1 MSSSVPLHQALAL
14 VLAMAQ
20 SHVED
25 IETGLEEGLYVA
37 HENEDLGKKQ
47 MAIAAIEQYLATPP
61 DSLEKTRVCQ
71 NIVTD
76 MVATYGDAVTKDEE
90 INGGDAVDQLVKW
103 VVQAQAALN

>member
-25 IETGLEEGLYVA
+25 IETGLEEGLYDA
-37 HENEDLGKKQ
+37 KENEGLGEKQ
-47 MAIAAIEQYLATPP
+47 MAIAAIEQYLATLP
-61 DSLEKTRVCQ
+61 DSLEKTRVCES
-71 NIVTD
+71 IVTD
-76 MVATYGDAVTKDEE
+76 MVATFGDSVTKDEE

-103 VVQAQAALN
+103 VVQAQAALT